1 MFIRVVEERPKYIYI
16 VGMNKQR
23 NNTYND
29 MEELIIELTV
39 NENDETGVDIISFVE
54 SPAIE
59 VDFMYFND
67 KKTERFKTVD
77 EDKRIVVGAAML
89 PNEKIIRYD
98 ADGKPYFV
106 YFSEETVR
114 KCAELYFKRSKQTA
128 TNVDHEEE
136 ILKGVTVVE
145 SWIVENPEM
154 DKSKHL
160 GYKDIPSGS
169 WFVSYKV
176 DNNTLWE
183 KVKAGEVLGFSV
195 EGLFTQTVDQ
205 QTKISE
211 LSDILESCLDD
222 EEKFAELKKK
232 LNK

>member
-1 MFIRVVEERPKYIYI
+1 MK
-16 VGMNKQR
+16 
-23 NNTYND
+23 
-29 MEELIIELTV
+29 ELIIELTV
-39 NENDETGVDIISFVE
+39 DEKDDTGVDIISFVE

-67 KKTERFKTVD
+67 TKKERFKTVD

-89 PNEKIIRYD
+89 PNEKIIRED
-98 ADGKPYFV
+98 ADGNPYFV

-114 KCAELYFKRSKQTA
+114 KCAELYFKRSKQTQ
-128 TNVDHEEE
+128 TNIDHSKD
-136 ILKGVTVVE
+136 IVSGVTVVE

-160 GYKDIPSGS
+160 GYESIPRGS

-176 DNNTLWE
+176 DNNTLWD

-195 EGLFTQTVDQ
+195 EGLFTQTVEQDN
-205 QTKISE
+205 TINEFK
-211 LSDILESCLDD
+211 DILNSCLSED
-222 EEKFAELKKK
+222 EKVEELRKKI
-232 LNK
+232 NK

>member
-1 MFIRVVEERPKYIYI
+1 
-16 VGMNKQR
+16 
-23 NNTYND
+23 
-29 MEELIIELTV
+29 MEELVIELTV
-39 NENDETGVDIISFVE
+39 NEDDNTGVDIISFVE

-114 KCAELYFKRSKQTA
+114 KCAELYFKRSKQTT
-128 TNVDHEEE
+128 TNIDHEDE

-145 SWIVENPEM
+145 SWIVENPAM

-160 GYKDIPSGS
+160 GYEDIPSGS

-176 DNNTLWE
+176 DNNTLWD

-205 QTKISE
+205 ETKISE
-211 LSDILESCLDD
+211 LSDILDSCLDD

>member
-1 MFIRVVEERPKYIYI
+1 MKKE
-16 VGMNKQR
+16 M
-23 NNTYND
+23 
-29 MEELIIELTV
+29 IIELTV
-39 NENDETGVDIISFVE
+39 DENDDTGVDIISFVE

-59 VDFMYFND
+59 VDFMYFSD

-89 PNEKIIRYD
+89 PNEKIIRED
-98 ADGKPYFV
+98 ADGNPYFV

-114 KCAELYFKRSKQTA
+114 KCAELYFKRSKQTQ
-128 TNVDHEEE
+128 TNVDHSDEVMS
-136 ILKGVTVVE
+136 GVTVVE

-176 DNNTLWE
+176 DNDILWN

-195 EGLFTQTVDQ
+195 EGMFTQTVEQDN
-205 QTKISE
+205 TF
-211 LSDILESCLDD
+211 SDIKDILMSCLSE
-222 EEKFAELKKK
+222 EEKVKELQKK